1 MIVLTQVLAEIA
13 VMHQI
18 HHSNL
23 LSFVAAVDEGH
34 RINVI
39 MDWAGDCLREH
50 RSLLYPQHYSEELVR
65 LIMYQ
70 MTHALTYLHH
80 KVSSGVQ
87 EMQGDATVEKS
98 LAPVGQ

>member
-1 MIVLTQVLAEIA
+1 MINSAQVLAEIA
-13 VMHQI
+13 IMHQI

-80 KVSSGVQ
+80 KVSI
-87 EMQGDATVEKS
+87 
-98 LAPVGQ
+98 